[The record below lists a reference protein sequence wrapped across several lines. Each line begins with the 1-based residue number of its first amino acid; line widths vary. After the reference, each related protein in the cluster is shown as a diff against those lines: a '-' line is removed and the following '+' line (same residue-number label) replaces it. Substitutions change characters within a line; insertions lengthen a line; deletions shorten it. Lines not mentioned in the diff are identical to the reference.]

1 MQGHR
6 HFCRSEDAESEGQSP
21 GRVAGAPVPGGK
33 TIHSESVKNRVRG
46 EKGEGKGSLRGQPV
60 GKRGEL
66 PVFVGF
72 SRFPPFPEGVPL
84 SSGRKEIKLKS
95 SKQRT
100 STFKTPH
107 RSPSAGA
114 CINNKFTFQYY
125 QNAVS
130 PESQGKRH
138 FTLDFKTWAEPRP
151 AASELPDILRSD
163 VSRSSQRV
171 LSPGSVRDSRHS
183 LVGLS
188 AALAACDRRDL
199 AYESSGVHAL
209 CYRAL

>member
-1 MQGHR
+1 MRNFKRVQDFKHSGSYLKGNANLAMPRSGEPRLQGHR
-6 HFCRSEDAESEGQSP
+6 HFCRSEDAESKGQSP

-60 GKRGEL
+60 GKRGE
-66 PVFVGF
+66 PPGFVGF

-107 RSPSAGA
+107 RSPPQEP
-114 CINNKFTFQYY
+114 INNKFTFQYY

-130 PESQGKRH
+130 PENQGKRH
-138 FTLDFKTWAEPRP
+138 FTLDFKTGGGAPPRG
-151 AASELPDILRSD
+151 
-163 VSRSSQRV
+163 QRIT
-171 LSPGSVRDSRHS
+171 
-183 LVGLS
+183 
-188 AALAACDRRDL
+188 
-199 AYESSGVHAL
+199 
-209 CYRAL
+209 